1 MIQSSVSQGPDI
13 QKVLAFEG
21 TFEKLFEIITREGG
35 IKGYVTVID
44 VLRRAD
50 GLLRFNSS
58 NQIGPV
64 HPFTR
69 RVLGMF

>member
-1 MIQSSVSQGPDI
+1 MIQSLISQSSDI

-21 TFEKLFEIITREGG
+21 TFQKLFEIVTREGG
-35 IKGYVTVID
+35 IEGDVFVID
-44 VLRRAD
+44 VIRRAD

-69 RVLGMF
+69 RVLGIF